1 MRLPS
6 LIRLVVLVVIGAVPV
21 AGQVQAQRLNIDAF
35 LQQWDTDHD
44 GTLSVDEI
52 KKAAIAR
59 FEELDRNHKD
69 RLSRN
74 QLAGVL
80 TFQQFRQADK
90 DKDGTLDKDEFQSAV
105 EKPFQAADKDHDG
118 TLEKKV
124 IRCAARTNYVG
135 QALAPVSLR
144 GVTGSL
150 LFAACRNKPPG
161 LGSRLAFFPG
171 HTSRKGLH
179 GGRIGWPRDWV
190 AQRPRAEA

>member
-6 LIRLVVLVVIGAVPV
+6 LIRLVVFIVIGAVPV

-44 GTLSVDEI
+44 GTLSIDEI

-59 FEELDRNHKD
+59 FDELDRNHKG

-90 DKDGTLDKDEFQSAV
+90 DKDGTLDQDEFLSVV
-105 EKPFQAADKDHDG
+105 EKLFRAADKDHDG
-118 TLEKKV
+118 TLEKTELGSSTG
-124 IRCAARTNYVG
+124 RT
-135 QALAPVSLR
+135 LLK
-144 GVTGSL
+144 
-150 LFAACRNKPPG
+150 LFAVRQGP
-161 LGSRLAFFPG
+161 
-171 HTSRKGLH
+171 
-179 GGRIGWPRDWV
+179 IM
-190 AQRPRAEA
+190 

>member
-1 MRLPS
+1 VRLPT
-6 LIRLVVLVVIGAVPV
+6 LIRLVLLIAIGTVPV

-59 FEELDRNHKD
+59 FDELDRNHKG

-105 EKPFQAADKDHDG
+105 EKLFQTADKDHDG
-118 TLEKKV
+118 TLDKTELGSPPV
-124 IRCAARTNYVG
+124 R
-135 QALAPVSLR
+135 ALLR
-144 GVTGSL
+144 
-150 LFAACRNKPPG
+150 LFAVRQGP
-161 LGSRLAFFPG
+161 
-171 HTSRKGLH
+171 
-179 GGRIGWPRDWV
+179 IM
-190 AQRPRAEA
+190 